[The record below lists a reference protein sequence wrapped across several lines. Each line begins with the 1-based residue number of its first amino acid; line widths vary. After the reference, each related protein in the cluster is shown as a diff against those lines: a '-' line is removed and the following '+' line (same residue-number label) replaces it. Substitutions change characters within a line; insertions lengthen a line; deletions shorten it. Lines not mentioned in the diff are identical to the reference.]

1 MLHPFLHLWIITP
14 PPLRDE
20 WVGKYP
26 GIIRV
31 KDESR
36 KEIINAV
43 IIIIIIKGGDRMKN
57 YLKVM
62 DKSFGLTALTKED
75 IEIKEESKKPQEE

>member
-1 MLHPFLHLWIITP
+1 
-14 PPLRDE
+14 
-20 WVGKYP
+20 
-26 GIIRV
+26 
-31 KDESR
+31 
-36 KEIINAV
+36 
-43 IIIIIIKGGDRMKN
+43 MKN